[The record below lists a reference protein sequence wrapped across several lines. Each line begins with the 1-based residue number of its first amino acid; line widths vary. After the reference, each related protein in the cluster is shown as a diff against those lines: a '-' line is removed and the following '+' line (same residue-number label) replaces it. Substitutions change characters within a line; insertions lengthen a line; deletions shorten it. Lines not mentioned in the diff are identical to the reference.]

1 MKSQPRLP
9 SSKKFEIEGIFKNP
23 VLAQY
28 QPRSFAVDLIKT
40 FDHNSLHDFISV
52 LMPGHCHQKALV
64 IHHNFFYLTLV
75 TTIFSNWD
83 VCCAYFWLDSVKFLC
98 ILFISIFDTFYNLK
112 DFAMRSLK
120 IVEDNNAGKDTIE
133 KYNIKEERKWDE
145 RYNMYVRN
153 IGQAFASSSMQGQT

>member
-9 SSKKFEIEGIFKNP
+9 GSKKFEIEGIFKNP

-83 VCCAYFWLDSVKFLC
+83 VWIRLLC
-98 ILFISIFDTFYNLK
+98 ILLVRLSKIFMYTFY
-112 DFAMRSLK
+112 
-120 IVEDNNAGKDTIE
+120 
-133 KYNIKEERKWDE
+133 KYI
-145 RYNMYVRN
+145 
-153 IGQAFASSSMQGQT
+153 